1 MAFPGRWR
9 LEPRERRLLSCP
21 PPHLAGIARWTALLP
36 GSIQEREHLCRAS
49 KWAWRFRLHT
59 VMRFAF
65 RFSSGRVSFFHT
77 ETLPRQLFHSFA
89 ATRTR
94 LLRFGDRIYP
104 ILCDDAHACVAT
116 QPFMLS
122 PCPSSAASSSSL
134 SNGNASYGGYDPM
147 KAYAAFFLTQAY
159 RFMGS
164 GYQVESFITAV
175 CEAATMRSGSTVLVD
190 VGAAPYGDRGGDM
203 AHTLT
208 CVIFLLFETEMHLF
222 CACPCGCM
230 LWC

>member
-1 MAFPGRWR
+1 MAFLGRWR

-21 PPHLAGIARWTALLP
+21 PPHLAVESHGGRRSSPGLFRRESTCVEPVNGHGGSASTLL
-36 GSIQEREHLCRAS
+36 RL
-49 KWAWRFRLHT
+49 RFVLA
-59 VMRFAF
+59 V
-65 RFSSGRVSFFHT
+65 RVSFSHT

-104 ILCDDAHACVAT
+104 TLCDDAHACVAT

-147 KAYAAFFLTQAY
+147 KAYAAFFLTQAN

-175 CEAATMRSGSTVLVD
+175 CEAATTRSGSTVLVD

-208 CVIFLLFETEMHLF
+208 CVIFLLFEAEMHLF